1 MTLIIIIII
10 ISLLITHITLKRMCA
25 TTQELKEAYI
35 YTYLV
40 IFIIMAIFLRATA

>member
-1 MTLIIIIII
+1 MTLIISLLAII
-10 ISLLITHITLKRMCA
+10 LITHITLKRMCA